1 MQIGGGQKQID
12 FISFNLFVQCK
23 QNDTFKPFLYID
35 KTQIVDDFAFEK
47 MYFCKNTFY
56 YNMATKCVRRDIY
69 LNVLNITNFK
79 RKLNVAEDIL
89 ATMMILCASKRIALL
104 QDALYFYAFN
114 DDSIT
119 RNSAKMQERIENLNF
134 VIKELHKLATKKDR
148 RYEIFV
154 RGLIKVLEF
163 HIIYN
168 KMEPLILT
176 YENRIDKGYPRFLA
190 RLILSL
196 QKKPLG
202 IKQKERK
209 LKRFIKE
216 NERIFDN
223 TL

>member
-1 MQIGGGQKQID
+1 
-12 FISFNLFVQCK
+12 
-23 QNDTFKPFLYID
+23 
-35 KTQIVDDFAFEK
+35 
-47 MYFCKNTFY
+47 
-56 YNMATKCVRRDIY
+56 MATKCVRRDIY
-69 LNVLNITNFK
+69 LNALNITNFK

-89 ATMMILCASKRIALL
+89 ATMMILCESKRIALL

-176 YENRIDKGYPRFLA
+176 YENRIDKDYPRFLA

-216 NERIFDN
+216 NKRIFDN